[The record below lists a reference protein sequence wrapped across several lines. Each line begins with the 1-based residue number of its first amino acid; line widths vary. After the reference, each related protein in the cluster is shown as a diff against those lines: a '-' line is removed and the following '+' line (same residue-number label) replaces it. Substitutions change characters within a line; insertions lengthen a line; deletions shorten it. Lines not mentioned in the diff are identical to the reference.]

1 MSYSD
6 SSVLTVLLE
15 GCDSVLGFSAEAFS
29 LLILLGI
36 VWHLFDKNIWIK
48 FLGDTTCVIFFI

>member
-29 LLILLGI
+29 LLSLLGI

-48 FLGDTTCVIFFI
+48 FLGDITQHV